1 MDRADSSV
9 FIAGGLALTQ
19 RQEALALEIP
29 RTALVIGAGG
39 TGTWVALTLAM
50 AGCQDISLVDADVV
64 EASNL
69 NRLPFPI
76 DAIGR
81 PKVEALADEILRLRP
96 LVRVTPYQMRWREP
110 DSIISNNMVGFDC
123 TDHLDV
129 QRAIH
134 ARCQKMSVLYVRSGC
149 DAIHFTAAFDLPWG
163 PSTGGGYQGSVPIW
177 AGPPLIAAAYAV
189 GIAVANWGAYSGD
202 IDRGE
207 ENEDESQPTT

>member
-1 MDRADSSV
+1 MDHTSGTV
-9 FIAGGLALTQ
+9 LLAGGDAMTQ
-19 RQEALALEIP
+19 RQESLGLEIP
-29 RTALVIGAGG
+29 RAALVIGAGG

-69 NRLPFPI
+69 NRLPFPV

-96 LVRVTPYQMRWREP
+96 LARVTHYQMRWREP
-110 DSIISNNMVGFDC
+110 DSIIQQNQVVFDC

-134 ARCQKMSVLYVRSGC
+134 ARCQKMSALYVRSGC

-189 GIAVANWGAYSGD
+189 GVAVANWGAYSGN

-207 ENEDESQPTT
+207 ETTHESQPTA